1 MSFHPFPIL
10 ASCVEFQRLRWP
22 SGRVLFSTI
31 QSDSIPFED
40 PHTQNLTYKRDHKI
54 RCKDWCMCRQ
64 PFLFQLWQ
72 AFHEWLRI
80 ICSQPQMDNTVLSL
94 IVWCK
99 LHTKEAKNW
108 LKTSS
113 YNMQSKFGLL
123 QKVPYSQKFLPGALP
138 ATFWVAQLTFVY
150 ICY

>member
-54 RCKDWCMCRQ
+54 RCKDWCMCHQ

-80 ICSQPQMDNTVLSL
+80 ICSQPKWTTQSFHWSFDANCTQKKPKTGWKPAVTICKVNLVYYRKCL
-94 IVWCK
+94 IHKSFCQELCQPPFEW
-99 LHTKEAKNW
+99 HN
-108 LKTSS
+108 
-113 YNMQSKFGLL
+113 
-123 QKVPYSQKFLPGALP
+123 
-138 ATFWVAQLTFVY
+138 
-150 ICY
+150 